1 MKQGV
6 INMNS
11 IVTVL
16 RVFRNS
22 TLITPQGEFKI
33 SRIFP
38 TGKAAKKA
46 RYVFYGSYNGVLIYT
61 QRIKKDTNKFAVI
74 ST

>member
-1 MKQGV
+1 M
-6 INMNS
+6 S
-11 IVTVL
+11 VTAVL

-46 RYVFYGSYNGVLIYT
+46 RYVFCLSHNGVLIYT
-61 QRIKKDTNKFAVI
+61 KHTKKDTSKFAI
-74 ST
+74 IGK

>member
-1 MKQGV
+1 MSV
-6 INMNS
+6 IAV
-11 IVTVL
+11 I

-38 TGKAAKKA
+38 TGKAAQKA
-46 RYVFYGSYNGVLIYT
+46 RYAFCLSHNGVLIYT
-61 QRIKKDTNKFAVI
+61 RRTRNDTSKFAVI
-74 ST
+74 GK